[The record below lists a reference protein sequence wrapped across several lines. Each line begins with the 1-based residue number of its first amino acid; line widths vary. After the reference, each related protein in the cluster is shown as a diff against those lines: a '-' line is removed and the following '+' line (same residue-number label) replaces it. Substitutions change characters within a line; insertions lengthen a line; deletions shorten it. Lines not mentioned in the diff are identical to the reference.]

1 MSDSKE
7 IFKNLFI
14 RQCHLFHGCFILEN
28 TVIFLK
34 IFMLTF
40 KLLIFSKKV
49 IFLKCGEEQGGRGKI
64 TVLISNTVT
73 IDNT

>member
-1 MSDSKE
+1 
-7 IFKNLFI
+7 
-14 RQCHLFHGCFILEN
+14 
-28 TVIFLK
+28 
-34 IFMLTF
+34 MLTF